1 MSYVPSLG
9 LQVVNTAQYVEEAT
23 FGTFPSNP
31 AMNWIGTD
39 MQYSDNADMGSIKYR
54 NLGSEDL
61 KGVIKGADDYDVTL
75 DFAVQTST
83 FLKYLVNAQGGGSGS
98 IDKSLSLLIEPK
110 VNGTS
115 EFVEIL
121 GAKPDSGSIKWQL
134 GKEIR
139 GNVKLFSQS
148 IPAYTSS
155 SPIGSGS
162 FASDPGSNP
171 WIFTDPGSSG
181 ITIGG
186 TAYDI
191 SELTASFNRNEQR
204 IRAIGQST
212 ARYIVPSVRD
222 ITFDVAILLEATAN
236 YAALLG
242 DTSQT
247 IVAPLKNGTS
257 TLTLTNAFF
266 VKQGKSIQ
274 VKDVIYEKYTGV
286 AESAALT

>member
-1 MSYVPSLG
+1 MS
-9 LQVVNTAQYVEEAT
+9 
-23 FGTFPSNP
+23 
-31 AMNWIGTD
+31 
-39 MQYSDNADMGSIKYR
+39 
-54 NLGSEDL
+54 
-61 KGVIKGADDYDVTL
+61 
-75 DFAVQTST
+75 
-83 FLKYLVNAQGGGSGS
+83 
-98 IDKSLSLLIEPK
+98 PK
-110 VNGTS
+110 VNATS

-148 IPAYTSS
+148 IPAYASS

-162 FASDPGSNP
+162 FASDPGTNP

-186 TAYDI
+186 TAFDI
-191 SELTASFNRNEQR
+191 SELTCSFNRNEQR

-212 ARYIVPSVRD
+212 AKYIVPSVRD
-222 ITFDVAILLEATAN
+222 ITFDVTILLEATAN
-236 YAALLG
+236 YTALLG

-286 AESAALT
+286 AESADFDLTFLINLR